1 MSVSID
7 DIRNEMIERPTK
19 RPVEKV
25 TIEVTTEPAA
35 DTFVPVR
42 VWTAGPGMP
51 QEDIYTEGLYGRL
64 RPFRDGAYYCQTQK
78 ELDIA
83 KKALGARLWLDN
95 IPEDE
100 EGLKCDICNWV
111 TRSTRAH
118 SAHLN
123 HAHGRAQSG

>member
-1 MSVSID
+1 MSVSIED
-7 DIRNEMIERPTK
+7 YRPDVTAAPSK
-19 RPVEKV
+19 RPVEKAGV
-25 TIEVTTEPAA
+25 EITTETEE
-35 DTFVPVR
+35 TFKPVR

-78 ELDIA
+78 EVDIA
-83 KKALGARLWLDN
+83 KRALGIKFWLDN

-100 EGLKCDICNWV
+100 EPLKCDICNWM

-123 HAHGRAQSG
+123 HAHGRAQSI